1 MTAKKP
7 IYRASGYRV
16 TQKCGHEAFT
26 FNYNN
31 AVALAKHPCPN
42 CYEQEHD
49 GEEWHYLM
57 RDSFW
62 QITE

>member
-1 MTAKKP
+1 MAKEA
-7 IYRASGYRV
+7 IRRAEGYRV

-26 FNYNN
+26 FNRNN
-31 AVALAKHPCPN
+31 ANELVKHPCPN

-49 GEEWHYLM
+49 GEAWRYLA
-57 RDSFW
+57 RDCYW